1 MCFPPFSFKRT
12 SSSGNPNC
20 VLFIGLRKVCKV
32 SKAVYKVVD
41 FARMPVNSYY
51 KSVSNTL
58 KKCNITITFLYVILA
73 QISMAPTGS
82 VGSGLPKPEN
92 PNTT

>member
-12 SSSGNPNC
+12 SSGNPNC

-51 KSVSNTL
+51 KSVSNTF
-58 KKCNITITFLYVILA
+58 KKCNITITFLYLILA